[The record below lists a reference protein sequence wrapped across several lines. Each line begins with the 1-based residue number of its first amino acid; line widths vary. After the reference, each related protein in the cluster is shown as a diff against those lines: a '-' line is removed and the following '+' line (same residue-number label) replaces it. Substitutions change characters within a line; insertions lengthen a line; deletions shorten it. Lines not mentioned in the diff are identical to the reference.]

1 MPLLEGPP
9 GPVAQI
15 DGREYLYFVGT
26 GYLGLQGHAE
36 VIRAA
41 CEATQRYGIHSATT
55 RAGFGNIP
63 PTLDAERRVA
73 EFFGTEAAFYFASGY
88 AGNNIFLSALTDD
101 FDLIFVDQL
110 SHYSVWEAAQ
120 QSRRP
125 VYHFR
130 HCDPGDLATSLRK
143 KIRPGQRPLV
153 LSDGVFSVR
162 GTIAPVAEYRNVLAS
177 YDDAI
182 LLLDDA
188 HAIGVLGA
196 HGRGTYEH
204 AGLWHSD
211 SPRPLAGEG
220 PNSNSPLP
228 LGEGQGLRA
237 LGRRARAADEPT
249 GPDRL
254 AQRSPHPNPLPKGEG
269 TSMDSLPKV
278 EETRINS
285 LPLGER
291 TDVATFLGGTMSKA
305 VGGFGGA
312 IPGSQRFIEQVKKA
326 SHWYEGASAP
336 MAAAA
341 AATAK
346 ALELLMADPGLR
358 TRLCANAHLLK
369 DGLRHLGFEVDQTPV
384 PIACLIAGTAE
395 NMQRI
400 QRGLMDRGIAVAY
413 MAAYAGLGA
422 EGGLRIAVF
431 ATHTEAMIQQ
441 LLDELKRLG

>member
-1 MPLLEGPP
+1 MPLLQSPP
-9 GPVAQI
+9 GAVAQI

-26 GYLGLQGHAE
+26 SYLGLQGHPE

-63 PTLDAERRVA
+63 PTLDAERRAA
-73 EFFGTEAAFYFASGY
+73 EFFGAETAFYFASGY
-88 AGNNIFLSALTDD
+88 AGNNILLLTLADD
-101 FDLIFVDQL
+101 FDVIFIDQL
-110 SHYSVWEAAQ
+110 SHYSVCEAAQ

-125 VYHFR
+125 VFHFR
-130 HCDPGDLATSLRK
+130 HRDPGDLANSLRK
-143 KIRPGQRPLV
+143 KLRPGERPLV
-153 LSDGVFSVR
+153 ISDGVFSVR
-162 GTIAPVAEYRNVLAS
+162 GTIAPVAEYCDVLSS
-177 YDDAI
+177 YDESI

-188 HAIGVLGA
+188 HAIGVLGPQ
-196 HGRGTYEH
+196 GRGTYEH
-204 AGLWHSD
+204 AGLWQSD
-211 SPRPLAGEG
+211 
-220 PNSNSPLP
+220 SPLP
-228 LGEGQGLRA
+228 LGEGTSA
-237 LGRRARAADEPT
+237 
-249 GPDRL
+249 
-254 AQRSPHPNPLPKGEG
+254 NPLPKAEGTRVNALALGEG
-269 TSMDSLPKV
+269 
-278 EETRINS
+278 N
-285 LPLGER
+285 
-291 TDVATFLGGTMSKA
+291 ATGMFLSGTMSKA
-305 VGGFGGA
+305 IGGFGGV
-312 IPGSQRFIEQVKKA
+312 IPGSGPFIERVKKA

-346 ALELLMADPGLR
+346 AIELLMADPGLR
-358 TRLCANAHLLK
+358 TRLSSNAHLLK